1 VPKFLL
7 VHDDGSR
14 FFVLLPAWSFRNFYF
29 NIDEDKEKKKENQKK
44 KKNEAER
51 KKKEEA
57 ERKKK
62 EEAERKKKEEAERKK
77 KEEEEKKKK
86 KCDCTSDASTGCK
99 QTDNG
104 PECICKSG
112 FKLNSDGK
120 CEGKLVP
127 LVSRLL

>member
-1 VPKFLL
+1 MKT
-7 VHDDGSR
+7 
-14 FFVLLPAWSFRNFYF
+14 
-29 NIDEDKEKKKENQKK
+29 KKR
-44 KKNEAER
+44 R
-51 KKKEEA
+51 KKTKKR
-57 ERKKK
+57 RKMKLNG
-62 EEAERKKKEEAERKK
+62 KK

-127 LVSRLL
+127 LVFRLL